1 MAYEIRIEQIGGGEI
16 ALMTLPKGFEKD
28 PLVLADEMQRLCQ
41 KAYEMGRRDE
51 LEAAR
56 GLLEKRQQDMRR
68 NSKY

>member
-16 ALMTLPKGFEKD
+16 ALITLPKGFEKD

-41 KAYEMGRRDE
+41 KPYETGHRDE

-56 GLLEKRQQDMRR
+56 GLLEKRQQAMRR
-68 NSKY
+68 NNKF